1 MQLTVHSK
9 HSAPMNNFYETSQK
23 STFLSNFC
31 YSNCYSQI
39 FIIPKCTIMY
49 TSSPCQIVF
58 KLYTASPKIWPGFR
72 WIAITNVYIFAW
84 KIGLEKC
91 A

>member
-1 MQLTVHSK
+1 
-9 HSAPMNNFYETSQK
+9 
-23 STFLSNFC
+23 
-31 YSNCYSQI
+31 
-39 FIIPKCTIMY
+39 MY